1 MGTRHLE
8 ADLLVI
14 GGGSAGCMA
23 ANRALELKPDLK
35 VVIFEKGDIK
45 YGGSIAR
52 GMDALNI
59 VVIPNLTTPEL
70 YVEAVTESCHG
81 VVDAGP
87 SYEMAVRSF
96 DMLKKLEGWG
106 VHFPVDESGN
116 YRMLKYHVKGRFQ
129 ADMREPDLKTIIARK
144 ASEQGAIV
152 VNRVMGV
159 ELLKDGD
166 RVAGAIGLHVRT
178 GELVVCKAKAVVL
191 TAGGQARLTVPNTG
205 YLYGTFD
212 FPGNSGDGFAMAY
225 RAGAEM
231 IGMEFPG
238 RIVIIKDLT
247 CPLLAICVTRGARLL
262 DVFENVMMEGECV
275 GIHHMESTHLAGKG
289 PLRVRMSH
297 LPSEVISEIE
307 NILFRTERPCQE
319 RFFKQRGID
328 FRHDDIELW
337 PTEYQLCG
345 GHCFSGVRVN
355 DRAETTVPGL
365 FAAGDV
371 ACVPLQHLTGAFVF
385 GEAAAESALRFMESE
400 RTVSLNEDQLEAA
413 ERRRGQRFRSAGGE
427 IDVREMEYKVRR
439 LAGDYV
445 VGLKNEFK
453 LKRWLDWAQRFQAE
467 IDGQVLVRDGH
478 ELSKLYE
485 IENIIQCA
493 SLSAMAALEREES
506 RGVHHRVDYPQR
518 DDANWL
524 RHVVIRRDDSQG
536 DPRLRTQPVEGLRR

>member
-1 MGTRHLE
+1 MGTRRLD

-23 ANRALELKPDLK
+23 ANRALELRPDLR
-35 VVIFEKGDIK
+35 VVVFEKGDIK

-59 VVIPNLTTPEL
+59 VVMPNVTTPEL
-70 YVEAVTESCHG
+70 YLEAVTESCHG
-81 VVDAGP
+81 IVDAAP
-87 SYEMAVRSF
+87 SYEMATRSY
-96 DMLKKLEGWG
+96 DLLKKLEGWG
-106 VHFPVDESGN
+106 VHFPLDESGH
-116 YRMLKYHVKGRFQ
+116 YRVLKYHVKGRFQ
-129 ADMREPDLKTIIARK
+129 ADMREPDLKTIIARQAQEK
-144 ASEQGAIV
+144 GSFV

-159 ELLKDGD
+159 QVLKDGE
-166 RVAGAIGLHVRT
+166 RAAGAVGLDVRT
-178 GELVVCKAKAVVL
+178 GELVVCKAKAVIL
-191 TAGGQARLTVPNTG
+191 AAGGQARFTVPNTG

-262 DVFENVMMEGECV
+262 DVFENLMMEGECV
-275 GIHHMESTHLAGKG
+275 GIHHMESTHMAGKG

-297 LPSEVISEIE
+297 LPSEVVGEIE
-307 NILFRTERPCQE
+307 SILFGTERPCQE

-328 FRHDDIELW
+328 FRKDDIELW

-345 GHCFSGVRVN
+345 GHCFSGVQVN
-355 DRAETTVPGL
+355 RRAESSVSGL
-365 FAAGDV
+365 YAAGDV

-385 GEAAAESALRFMESE
+385 GEVAAESAVSFMESAGGVALDDAQV
-400 RTVSLNEDQLEAA
+400 RAA
-413 ERRRGQRFRSAGGE
+413 EKQRNERFTTVGRE
-427 IDVREMEYKVRR
+427 VEVRDLEYKVRR
-439 LAGDYV
+439 LIGDYV

-453 LKRWLDWAQRFQAE
+453 LRRWMEWAQRFENE
-467 IDGQVLVRDGH
+467 IAHEVLIRDGH

-485 IENIIQCA
+485 IENIVQCA
-493 SLSAMAALEREES
+493 TLSARAALERTES
-506 RGVHHRVDYPQR
+506 RGVHHRVDYPDR
-518 DDANWL
+518 DDQNWL
-524 RHVVIRRDDSQG
+524 RHVVIRRGASPESPVLKTRAVQG
-536 DPRLRTQPVEGLRR
+536 LNA